1 MEEQVS
7 RPEAVAVAAVRS
19 PVGRLGGQ
27 LAPVRPD
34 DLAAAVIAA
43 LLKTVPALDPAEVA
57 DVYLGCANQA
67 GEDNRNVARMAG
79 LLAGLPRS
87 VPGCTVNR
95 LCASGLEAV
104 NCAARAVLAG
114 EGEVYVAGGV
124 ESMSRAPW
132 VLPKAE
138 KAFPFGNLTAYD
150 TALGWR
156 FPNPRL
162 EKLFPLQG
170 MGETAENIAE
180 KFHISRADQDA
191 FAVESHR
198 HACRARDQ
206 VFAEEIVPV
215 PTPTNPDPK
224 AAAVQDETMR
234 PDATLEKLAA
244 LKPAFRKGGS
254 VTAGNSST
262 MNDGAAALLIMAES
276 RARALG
282 LKPWARWA
290 GSAAAGVEP
299 ALMGLGPVDAVQK
312 LLGRAGLKTADVD
325 LFEINEAFAV
335 QVLACARQLGLDS
348 ARLNVNGGAIALGH
362 PLGSSGARITV
373 TLLHELRRRGARRGL
388 ASLCVG
394 VGQGLA
400 TLWEGI

>member
-1 MEEQVS
+1 MEEHVS
-7 RPEAVAVAAVRS
+7 QREAVAVAAVRS

-27 LAPVRPD
+27 LAEVRPD
-34 DLAAAVIAA
+34 DLAAAVVAA
-43 LLKTVPALDPAEVA
+43 LLKAVPALAPAEIA

-67 GEDNRNVARMAG
+67 GEDNRNVARMAA

-104 NCAARAVLAG
+104 NCAARAILAG
-114 EGEVYVAGGV
+114 EGEAYVAGGV

-138 KAFPFGNLTAYD
+138 KAFPYGNLTAYD

-156 FPNPRL
+156 FPNPRM

-170 MGETAENIAE
+170 MGETAENVAE
-180 KFHISRADQDA
+180 KFQISRADQDA
-191 FAVESHR
+191 FALESHR
-198 HACRARDQ
+198 RACRARDT

-215 PTPTNPDPK
+215 
-224 AAAVQDETMR
+224 AAATQDETMR
-234 PDATLEKLAA
+234 PDTTLEKLAA
-244 LKPAFRKGGS
+244 LKPAVRKGGS
-254 VTAGNSST
+254 VTAGNSSSL
-262 MNDGAAALLIMAES
+262 NDGASALLMMEAG

-282 LKPWARWA
+282 LAPLARWA

-299 ALMGLGPVDAVQK
+299 TLMGLGPVEAVRR
-312 LLGRAGLKTADVD
+312 LWARTGRKAADVD
-325 LFEINEAFAV
+325 LFEVNEAFAA
-335 QVLACARQLGLDS
+335 QALACARLLDLPPE
-348 ARLNVNGGAIALGH
+348 RLNVNGGAIALGH
-362 PLGSSGARITV
+362 PLGSSGSRISV
-373 TLLHELRRRGARRGL
+373 TLLHEMRRRGARRGL
-388 ASLCVG
+388 AALCIG

-400 TLWEGI
+400 TLWEAC

>member
-1 MEEQVS
+1 MEESVS
-7 RPEAVAVAAVRS
+7 QRDAVVVAAVRS
-19 PVGRLGGQ
+19 PVGRLGGS
-27 LAPVRPD
+27 LAMVRPD

-43 LLKTVPALDPAEVA
+43 LLKSVPGLDPAEVA

-67 GEDNRNVARMAG
+67 GEDNRDVARMAL

-170 MGETAENIAE
+170 MGETAENVAE
-180 KFHISRADQDA
+180 KFKISRADLDA
-191 FAVESHR
+191 FALESHAR
-198 HACRARDQ
+198 ACRARDK

-215 PTPTNPDPK
+215 PVPTAKDPS
-224 AAAVQDETMR
+224 AVFAQDETMR
-234 PDATLEKLAA
+234 SDTTLEKLAG

-254 VTAGNSST
+254 VTAGNSSS
-262 MNDGAAALLIMAES
+262 MNDGASALLVMEAG
-276 RARALG
+276 RARASG
-282 LKPWARWA
+282 LKPLARWA

-299 ALMGLGPVDAVQK
+299 ALMGLGPVDAVRR
-312 LLGRAGLKTADVD
+312 LLGRTGLKTRDID
-325 LFEINEAFAV
+325 LWEVNEAFAA
-335 QVLACARQLGLDS
+335 QALACARELGLD
-348 ARLNVNGGAIALGH
+348 AEKLNVNGGAIALGH

-388 ASLCVG
+388 AALCVG

-400 TLWEGI
+400 TMWEAV

>member
-1 MEEQVS
+1 M
-7 RPEAVAVAAVRS
+7 AVAAVRS

-27 LAPVRPD
+27 LAMVRPD

-43 LLKTVPALDPAEVA
+43 LLETVPALDPAGIA

-67 GEDNRNVARMAG
+67 GEDNRNVARMAA

-104 NCAARAVLAG
+104 NCAARAILAG
-114 EGEVYVAGGV
+114 EGDVYVAGGV

-156 FPNPRL
+156 FPNSRM

-180 KFHISRADQDA
+180 KFQISRADQDA
-191 FAVESHR
+191 FALESHR
-198 HACRARDQ
+198 RACRARDT
-206 VFAEEIVPV
+206 VFTEEIVPIL
-215 PTPTNPDPK
+215 TPTGKDPK
-224 AAAVQDETMR
+224 AAAVHDETMR
-234 PDATLEKLAA
+234 ADTTLEKLAA
-244 LKPAFRKGGS
+244 LKPAFRKNGS
-254 VTAGNSST
+254 VTAGNSSS
-262 MNDGAAALLIMAES
+262 MNDGASALLLMEAG
-276 RARALG
+276 RAKALG
-282 LKPWARWA
+282 LKPFARWA

-299 ALMGLGPVDAVQK
+299 TLMGLGPIDAVRK
-312 LLGRAGLKTADVD
+312 LLGRTGLQTADVD
-325 LFEINEAFAV
+325 LHEVNEAFAV
-335 QVLACARQLGLDS
+335 QTLACARELGLEPD
-348 ARLNVNGGAIALGH
+348 RLNVNGGAIALGH

-373 TLLHELRRRGARRGL
+373 TLLHEMRRRGARRGL

-400 TLWEGI
+400 TIWEAL

>member
-1 MEEQVS
+1 MSQ
-7 RPEAVAVAAVRS
+7 REAVVVAALRS
-19 PVGRLGGQ
+19 PVGRFGGA
-27 LAPVRPD
+27 LAGVRPD
-34 DLAAAVIAA
+34 DLAAAVVAA
-43 LLKTVPALDPAEVA
+43 LVKSVPALDPAQIA
-57 DVYLGCANQA
+57 DVYLGCANGA
-67 GEDNRNVARMAG
+67 GEDNRNVARMAV

-104 NCAARAVLAG
+104 GCAARAILAG
-114 EGEVYVAGGV
+114 EGDVYVAGGV

-138 KAFPFGNLTAYD
+138 KAYPFGNLTAFD

-180 KFHISRADQDA
+180 KFAISRADQDA
-191 FAVESHR
+191 FALESHR
-198 HACRARDQ
+198 RAGAARDK

-215 PTPTNPDPK
+215 PTPTAKDP
-224 AAAVQDETMR
+224 AAAFKQDETIR
-234 PDATLEKLAA
+234 ADTTREKLAA

-254 VTAGNSST
+254 VTAGNSSS
-262 MNDGAAALLIMAES
+262 MNDGASALLLMEAG

-282 LKPWARWA
+282 LKPFARWA

-299 ALMGLGPVDAVQK
+299 TLMGLGPIDAVRR
-312 LLGRAGLKTADVD
+312 LLGRAGLKVSDVD
-325 LFEINEAFAV
+325 LHEVNEAFAV
-335 QVLACARQLGLDS
+335 QSLACARELGLDLS
-348 ARLNVNGGAIALGH
+348 RLNVNGGAIALGH

-373 TLLHELRRRGARRGL
+373 TLLHEMRRRGARRGL

-400 TLWEGI
+400 ALWEAV

>member
-1 MEEQVS
+1 M
-7 RPEAVAVAAVRS
+7 
-19 PVGRLGGQ
+19 
-27 LAPVRPD
+27 RPD
-34 DLAAAVIAA
+34 DLAAVVISA
-43 LLKTVPALDPAEVA
+43 LVGSVPALDPAEIA
-57 DVYLGCANQA
+57 DVYLGCANGA
-67 GEDNRNVARMAG
+67 GEDNRNVARMAA

-114 EGEVYVAGGV
+114 EGDVYVAGGV

-138 KAFPFGNLTAYD
+138 KAYPFGNLTAYD

-156 FPNPRL
+156 FPNPRMA
-162 EKLFPLQG
+162 KLFPLQG

-180 KFHISRADQDA
+180 KFGISRSDQDA
-191 FAVESHR
+191 FALESHAR
-198 HACRARDQ
+198 AGRAREK
-206 VFAEEIVPV
+206 VFAEEVVPV
-215 PTPTNPDPK
+215 PVPSAKDP
-224 AAAVQDETMR
+224 AAVFSRDETIR
-234 PDATLEKLAA
+234 ADTTLEKLAA

-254 VTAGNSST
+254 VTAGNSSS
-262 MNDGAAALLIMAES
+262 MNDGAAALLVMEAGK
-276 RARALG
+276 ARALG
-282 LKPWARWA
+282 LKPLARWA

-299 ALMGLGPVDAVQK
+299 SFMGLGPIDAVRR
-312 LLGRAGLKTADVD
+312 LLGRTGLRVSDVD
-325 LFEINEAFAV
+325 LHEVNEAFAA
-335 QVLACARQLGLDS
+335 QSLACARELGLD
-348 ARLNVNGGAIALGH
+348 AATLNVNGGAIALGH

-400 TLWEGI
+400 TLWEAA

>member
-1 MEEQVS
+1 
-7 RPEAVAVAAVRS
+7 
-19 PVGRLGGQ
+19 
-27 LAPVRPD
+27 
-34 DLAAAVIAA
+34 
-43 LLKTVPALDPAEVA
+43 LKTVPALDPAEVA

-67 GEDNRNVARMAG
+67 GEDNRNVARMAV
-79 LLAGLPRS
+79 LLAGLPQS

-95 LCASGLEAV
+95 LCASGLEAID
-104 NCAARAVLAG
+104 CAARAILAG

-162 EKLFPLQG
+162 EKLFPLQS

-180 KFHISRADQDA
+180 KFQITRADQDA
-191 FAVESHR
+191 FALESHR
-198 HACRARDQ
+198 RACRARDQ

-215 PTPTNPDPK
+215 PAPTTKDPK
-224 AAAVQDETMR
+224 AAALQDETMR
-234 PDATLEKLAA
+234 ADTTLEKLAA

-254 VTAGNSST
+254 VTAGNSSS
-262 MNDGAAALLIMAES
+262 MNDGAAAVLLMEAS
-276 RARALG
+276 RAKALG
-282 LKPWARWA
+282 VKPLARWA
-290 GSAAAGVEP
+290 GSAAAGVDP
-299 ALMGLGPVDAVQK
+299 ALMGLGPVDAVRR
-312 LLGRAGLKTADVD
+312 LLGRKGLKTADID
-325 LFEINEAFAV
+325 LFEVNEAFAA
-335 QVLACARQLGLDS
+335 QALACARLLELDS

-373 TLLHELRRRGARRGL
+373 TLLHEMRRRGSRRAV
-388 ASLCVG
+388 ASLCIG

-400 TLWEGI
+400 AVWEAA